1 MAKVTWSHSSL
12 KDYEGCARRY
22 HAVKILKLYP
32 FQETQATRY
41 GTQLHLAAEEYV
53 RDGKPL
59 PPEFEFIKGTLDAL
73 LAKPGRK
80 LAEQKMALDEKLNPV
95 GWFDKTVWVRGIAD
109 LLILDDDNL
118 TAWVVDYKTGNN
130 KYPDRDQLKLMSLMV
145 FKHYPHIREVKS
157 ALLFVVKEDMVR
169 DRMSIDEADA
179 EWWKYR
185 ERVGRIAAS
194 MDADVWNPNRTP
206 LCGWCPVK
214 SCEFHKEH

>member
-1 MAKVTWSHSSL
+1 MTKVTWSHSSL

-53 RDGKPL
+53 RDDKPL
-59 PPEFEFIKGTLDAL
+59 PPEFEFIQTTLDAL
-73 LAKPGRK
+73 KAKPGRK